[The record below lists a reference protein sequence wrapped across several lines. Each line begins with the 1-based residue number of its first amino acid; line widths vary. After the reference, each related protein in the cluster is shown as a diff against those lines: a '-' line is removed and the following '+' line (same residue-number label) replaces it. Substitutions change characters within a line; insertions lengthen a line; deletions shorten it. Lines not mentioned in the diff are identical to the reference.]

1 MKFRD
6 AKRGLFELPTL
17 QLHKFEYLPWTAAPG
32 SKGRIFLSSVYDLIN
47 LNSDLLGLKDIIL
60 HQIGVTLKNGARSTS
75 EPELRQ
81 LHYKQLVELIDFVL
95 DGRKSYLDSI
105 RDSEKYSVT
114 LQQYEA
120 QRSDLIFPFG
130 KIYYR

>member
-1 MKFRD
+1 M
-6 AKRGLFELPTL
+6 
-17 QLHKFEYLPWTAAPG
+17 
-32 SKGRIFLSSVYDLIN
+32 INLSSE
-47 LNSDLLGLKDIIL
+47 LLGLKDIIQ
-60 HQIGVTLKNGARSTS
+60 HQIGVTLKNGARSTG

-130 KIYYR
+130 KI